1 LPFCLCKGGFRSD
14 LFSEFLAGT
23 YKVLGK
29 KYESSETYTGSIV
42 ISREGNSLLIRREI
56 HGKKTVGKGEVVPS
70 MTDAIPLLKIT
81 FEENGV
87 AYKGTYIW
95 SVDLDNHARIS
106 GYITRPGENTK
117 NPGMECLFIDDP
129 GDG

>member
-1 LPFCLCKGGFRSD
+1 
-14 LFSEFLAGT
+14 
-23 YKVLGK
+23 VLGK
-29 KYESSETYTGSIV
+29 KYESTETYTGSIV